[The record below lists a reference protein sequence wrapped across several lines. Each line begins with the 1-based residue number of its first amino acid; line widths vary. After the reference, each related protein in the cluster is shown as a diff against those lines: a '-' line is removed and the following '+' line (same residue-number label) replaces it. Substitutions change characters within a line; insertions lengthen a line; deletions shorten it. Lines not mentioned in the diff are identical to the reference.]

1 MRKFPTKC
9 FESVNFFSKHA
20 IIIGDYVQEKDR
32 RMKELID
39 LINQFRD
46 ERDWRKFHNEKDL
59 AISISLEASELL
71 ELFQWKQSEEVV
83 EKSLKEIKEELADV
97 FMYSLMLADNLNLD
111 VEEIIK
117 EKIDINAKKYPVELS
132 KGNNKKYTDL
142 EKK

>member
-1 MRKFPTKC
+1 MRQISTKC
-9 FESVNFFSKHA
+9 FENVNLFSKHA
-20 IIIGDYVQEKDR
+20 IIIGDYAQEKDR
-32 RMKELID
+32 GMKELID

-71 ELFQWKQSEEVV
+71 ELFQWKQSDEVV
-83 EKSLKEIKEELADV
+83 EKSLQEIREELADV
-97 FMYSLMLADNLNLD
+97 FMYSFMLADNLNLD

-117 EKIDINAKKYPVELS
+117 EKIKINAKKYPVELS

>member
-1 MRKFPTKC
+1 MRQFSTKC
-9 FESVNFFSKHA
+9 FESVNFFPQNA

-32 RMKELID
+32 RMKELIN

-97 FMYSLMLADNLNLD
+97 FMYSFMLADNLNLD